1 MLPRMMTS
9 RRLLT
14 AVMFLIAAYGCSNN
28 DTPTTPTTPACTV
41 TAGAITNSTFG
52 AAGGTGS
59 IPVTAASGC
68 TWTATSSATFV
79 VISSGASGTGPGTV
93 NFNVAANTGAAR
105 TATLAVAGTTFTISQ
120 STASPATQGSFA
132 PPTATSPVGGQ
143 VVTVARP
150 PLTVANATPTG
161 TVGTVTYRFEI
172 SDQSTFPNDAVRTFS
187 VDGVPQGSGSTTGIV
202 PRDLGPDVLW
212 YWHARAT
219 DGTATSGYSA
229 TETFRTPSSCTFAV
243 SPATASIGNGGG
255 NLQFTVTTGSAC
267 SWTATS
273 NAAFITVS
281 AGASGTG
288 NGTVTATVA
297 AGATT
302 DRAGSLTI
310 GGQTV
315 TITQAGTGANGIS
328 ASFRMT
334 DPGIGPAPTTEC
346 RITSSTATTC
356 SLESTSF
363 PLGTNGL
370 VSFSW
375 NVVWTDGSVQT
386 RTQSG
391 AGTTFSF
398 TWTCGGPAS
407 TDTGAAV
414 PLAVSLTVTDTS
426 GNSATVAS
434 GSGSQPPLF
443 LRLFKC

>member
-1 MLPRMMTS
+1 M
-9 RRLLT
+9 
-14 AVMFLIAAYGCSNN
+14 
-28 DTPTTPTTPACTV
+28 
-41 TAGAITNSTFG
+41 
-52 AAGGTGS
+52 
-59 IPVTAASGC
+59 
-68 TWTATSSATFV
+68 
-79 VISSGASGTGPGTV
+79 
-93 NFNVAANTGAAR
+93 
-105 TATLAVAGTTFTISQ
+105 
-120 STASPATQGSFA
+120 
-132 PPTATSPVGGQ
+132 
-143 VVTVARP
+143 
-150 PLTVANATPTG
+150 
-161 TVGTVTYRFEI
+161 TYRFEI
-172 SDQSTFPNDAVRTFS
+172 SDQSTFPNDAARTFS